1 MNSLALLV
9 ASNRFMASRI
19 GVDIGGTFTDFI
31 LYDESGNKV
40 IIDKIPTTPESPEQA
55 VIEVIKRNLNEEE
68 LRKID
73 FFLHG
78 TTVGLNSLLERKGSK
93 VGLLCTKGFRDI
105 LEIRRGDRDEMYN
118 LFWQPPP
125 PLVPRFL
132 RLEIDERLS
141 ADGNVHQKINVEQIK
156 KACEHFIKEGVNS
169 VAIAFINSYTN
180 KEHEILADKIL
191 RESGF
196 TGQISLSS
204 MVSGEYRE
212 YERTTTTVID
222 AFVKARM
229 SNYLNSLK
237 KKMNELGYK
246 GTFLVTRS
254 GSGSMTFDE
263 AEDRPFETIMSGPVA
278 GAEGS
283 GELSRRLNN
292 INLVTADVGGTS
304 FDTCLILNGRP
315 QIQFEGKILGL
326 PVQSPWV
333 DVRSIGAGGGS
344 IAYLDEGELIRSGPQ
359 SAGAVPGP
367 ACYNKGGVKPTTT
380 DAAFYL
386 GMLGEGKLASG
397 LQLNKSLA
405 ENALNSVGSKISLSA
420 FDTAKGILKISSAN
434 MADAI
439 REITIEQGIDPR
451 ELKLLAFGGAGPL
464 MSNLIAKELDIKEII
479 IPPYSGNFSAW
490 GLLGADLLQMNAR
503 TKILRLSNEAIDE
516 CNIILNELFK
526 ELEQRQKIDF
536 ITSNQMKEI
545 ALDMRWMGQ
554 EHTITLKLVEETGGK
569 ISIDSETLKNKFME
583 EYQKTF
589 GSKLDTIVEIVSTR
603 ASLRV
608 QLPRK
613 SETGKIN
620 EEDIEASDNQIECYS
635 FSKDKKIQ
643 FDLVSRS
650 KIASKASGP
659 LIVIESTAIT
669 YVDVNYNVTKDE
681 SGNLILTNQE
691 MN

>member
-1 MNSLALLV
+1 
-9 ASNRFMASRI
+9 MASRI

-31 LYDESGNKV
+31 VYDESGNKV
-40 IIDKIPTTPESPEQA
+40 IIDKIPTTPQSPEKA
-55 VIEVIKRNLNEEE
+55 VVEVIKRNLSRKE
-68 LRKID
+68 LEKID

-118 LFWQPPP
+118 LFWQPAP

-132 RLEIDERLS
+132 RLEIEERLF
-141 ADGNVHQKINVEQIK
+141 ANGNVHKKINTEQVED
-156 KACEHFIKEGVNS
+156 ACNKFIKEKVDS

-180 KEHEILADKIL
+180 KDHEILASKIL
-191 RESGF
+191 IESGF
-196 TGQISLSS
+196 KGQISLSS

-222 AFVKARM
+222 AFVKTRM

-237 KKMNELGYK
+237 KNLNELGYK

-278 GAEGS
+278 GAEGA
-283 GELSRRLNN
+283 GELSRKLNN
-292 INLVTADVGGTS
+292 TNMVTADVGGTS
-304 FDTCLILNGRP
+304 FDTCLIINGRP

-344 IAYLDEGELIRSGPQ
+344 IAYLDEGSLIRSGPQ

-367 ACYNKGGVKPTTT
+367 ACYDKGGIKPTTT

-405 ENALNSVGSKISLSA
+405 EQALNSVGSQIGMSA
-420 FDTAKGILKISSAN
+420 FDAAKGILKIGSAN

-464 MSNLIAKELDIKEII
+464 MSNLIANELDIKEII
-479 IPPYSGNFSAW
+479 VPPYSGNFSAW

-503 TKILRLSNEAIDE
+503 TKILRLSDEAISE
-516 CNIILNELFK
+516 CNDILKELFK

-536 ITSNQMKEI
+536 STSSQIKEI

-554 EHTITLKLVEETGGK
+554 EHTITLKLEDEKDGN
-569 ISIDSETLKNKFME
+569 ISMDTETLKNKFVE

-589 GSKLDTIVEIVSTR
+589 GSKLDTIIEIVSTR

-613 SETGKIN
+613 SESGKID
-620 EEDIEASDNQIECYS
+620 EVGIEVSNSQIECYS
-635 FSKDKKIQ
+635 FTEDKKIQ
-643 FDLVSRS
+643 FDLVARS
-650 KIASKASGP
+650 KIDSKVSGP
-659 LIVIESTAIT
+659 LIIIESTAIT
-669 YVDVNYNVTKDE
+669 YVDINYDVDKD
-681 SGNLILTNQE
+681 SNGNLILVNRE
-691 MN
+691 IG

>member
-1 MNSLALLV
+1 
-9 ASNRFMASRI
+9 MASRI

-31 LYDESGNKV
+31 VYDESGNKV
-40 IIDKIPTTPESPEQA
+40 IIDKIPTTPQSPEKA
-55 VIEVIKRNLNEEE
+55 VVEVIKRNLSQKE
-68 LRKID
+68 LEKID

-118 LFWQPPP
+118 LFWQPAP

-132 RLEIDERLS
+132 RLEIEERLF
-141 ADGNVHQKINVEQIK
+141 ANGNVHKKINTEQVK
-156 KACEHFIKEGVNS
+156 DACNKFIKEKVDS

-180 KEHEILADKIL
+180 KDHEILASKIL
-191 RESGF
+191 IESGF
-196 TGQISLSS
+196 KGQISLSS

-222 AFVKARM
+222 AFVKTRM

-237 KKMNELGYK
+237 KNLNELGYK

-278 GAEGS
+278 GAEGA
-283 GELSRRLNN
+283 GELSRKLNN
-292 INLVTADVGGTS
+292 TNMVTADVGGTS
-304 FDTCLILNGRP
+304 FDTCLIINGRP

-344 IAYLDEGELIRSGPQ
+344 IAYLDEGSLIRSGPQ

-367 ACYNKGGVKPTTT
+367 ACYDKGGIQPTTT

-405 ENALNSVGSKISLSA
+405 EKALNSVGSQIGMSA
-420 FDTAKGILKISSAN
+420 FDAAKGILKIGSAN

-464 MSNLIAKELDIKEII
+464 MSNLIANELDIKEII
-479 IPPYSGNFSAW
+479 VPPYSGNFSAW

-503 TKILRLSNEAIDE
+503 TKILRLSDEAISE
-516 CNIILNELFK
+516 CNDILKELFK

-536 ITSNQMKEI
+536 STSSQIKEI

-554 EHTITLKLVEETGGK
+554 EHTITLKLEDEKDGN
-569 ISIDSETLKNKFME
+569 ISMDTETLKNKFME

-589 GSKLDTIVEIVSTR
+589 GSKLDTVIEIVSTR

-613 SETGKIN
+613 SESGKID
-620 EEDIEASDNQIECYS
+620 ELGIEVSNSQIECYS
-635 FSKDKKIQ
+635 FTEDKKIQ
-643 FDLVSRS
+643 FDLVARS
-650 KIASKASGP
+650 KIDSKVSGP
-659 LIVIESTAIT
+659 LIIIESTAIT
-669 YVDVNYNVTKDE
+669 YVDINYDVDKD
-681 SGNLILTNQE
+681 SNGNLILVNRE
-691 MN
+691 IG

>member
-1 MNSLALLV
+1 
-9 ASNRFMASRI
+9 MASRI

-31 LYDESGNKV
+31 VYDESGNKV
-40 IIDKIPTTPESPEQA
+40 IIDKIPTTPQSPEKA
-55 VIEVIKRNLNEEE
+55 VVEVIKRNLSQKE
-68 LRKID
+68 LEKID

-118 LFWQPPP
+118 LFWQPAP

-132 RLEIDERLS
+132 RLEIAERLF
-141 ADGNVHQKINVEQIK
+141 ANGNVHKKINTDQVK
-156 KACEHFIKEGVNS
+156 DACNEFIKEKVDS

-180 KEHEILADKIL
+180 KDHEILASKIL
-191 RESGF
+191 IESGF
-196 TGQISLSS
+196 KGQISLSS

-222 AFVKARM
+222 AFVKTRM

-237 KKMNELGYK
+237 KNLNELGYK

-278 GAEGS
+278 GAEGA
-283 GELSRRLNN
+283 GELSRKLNN
-292 INLVTADVGGTS
+292 TNMVTADVGGTS
-304 FDTCLILNGRP
+304 FDTCLIINGRP

-344 IAYLDEGELIRSGPQ
+344 IAYLDEGSLIRSGPQ

-367 ACYNKGGVKPTTT
+367 ACYDKGGIQPTTT

-405 ENALNSVGSKISLSA
+405 EKALNSVGSQIGMSA
-420 FDTAKGILKISSAN
+420 FDAAKGILKIGSAN

-464 MSNLIAKELDIKEII
+464 MSNLIANELDIKEII
-479 IPPYSGNFSAW
+479 VPPYSGNFSAW

-503 TKILRLSNEAIDE
+503 TKILRLSDEAISE
-516 CNIILNELFK
+516 CNDILKELFK

-536 ITSNQMKEI
+536 STSSQIKEI

-554 EHTITLKLVEETGGK
+554 EHTITLKLEDGKDGK
-569 ISIDSETLKNKFME
+569 ISMDTETLKNKFME

-589 GSKLDTIVEIVSTR
+589 GSKLDTVIEIVSTR

-613 SETGKIN
+613 SESGKIDEVGTEVSN
-620 EEDIEASDNQIECYS
+620 NQIECYS
-635 FSKDKKIQ
+635 FTENKKIQ
-643 FDLVSRS
+643 FDLVARS
-650 KIASKASGP
+650 KIDSKVSGP
-659 LIVIESTAIT
+659 LIIIESTAIT
-669 YVDVNYNVTKDE
+669 YVDINYDVNKD
-681 SGNLILTNQE
+681 SNGNLILVNRE
-691 MN
+691 IG

>member
-1 MNSLALLV
+1 
-9 ASNRFMASRI
+9 MASRI

-31 LYDESGNKV
+31 VYDESGNKV
-40 IIDKIPTTPESPEQA
+40 IIDKIPTTPQSPEKA
-55 VIEVIKRNLNEEE
+55 VIEVIKRNLSQKE
-68 LRKID
+68 LEKID

-132 RLEIDERLS
+132 RLEIEERLF
-141 ADGNVHQKINVEQIK
+141 ANGNVHKKINTEQVK
-156 KACEHFIKEGVNS
+156 DACNKFIKEKVDS

-180 KEHEILADKIL
+180 KDHEILASKIL
-191 RESGF
+191 IESGF
-196 TGQISLSS
+196 EGQISLSS

-222 AFVKARM
+222 AFVKTRM

-237 KKMNELGYK
+237 KNLNELGYK

-254 GSGSMTFDE
+254 GSGSMTFNE

-278 GAEGS
+278 GAEGA
-283 GELSRRLNN
+283 GELSRKLNN
-292 INLVTADVGGTS
+292 TNMVTADVGGTS
-304 FDTCLILNGRP
+304 FDTCLIINGRP

-344 IAYLDEGELIRSGPQ
+344 IAYLDEGGLIRSGPQ

-367 ACYNKGGVKPTTT
+367 ACYDKGGIQPTTT

-405 ENALNSVGSKISLSA
+405 EKALNSVGSQIGMSA
-420 FDTAKGILKISSAN
+420 FDAAKGILKIGSAN

-464 MSNLIAKELDIKEII
+464 MSNLIANELDIKEII
-479 IPPYSGNFSAW
+479 VPPYSGNFSAW

-503 TKILRLSNEAIDE
+503 TKILRLSDEAISE
-516 CNIILNELFK
+516 CNDILKELFK

-536 ITSNQMKEI
+536 STSSQIKEI

-554 EHTITLKLVEETGGK
+554 EHTITLKLEDGKDGK
-569 ISIDSETLKNKFME
+569 ISMDTETLKNKFME

-589 GSKLDTIVEIVSTR
+589 GSKLDTVIEIVSTR

-613 SETGKIN
+613 SESGKID
-620 EEDIEASDNQIECYS
+620 EVGIEVSNSQIECYS
-635 FSKDKKIQ
+635 FTEDKKIQ
-643 FDLVSRS
+643 FDLVARS
-650 KIASKASGP
+650 KIDSKVSGP
-659 LIVIESTAIT
+659 LIIIESTAIT
-669 YVDVNYNVTKDE
+669 YVDINYDVNKD
-681 SGNLILTNQE
+681 SNGNLILVNRE
-691 MN
+691 IG

>member
-1 MNSLALLV
+1 
-9 ASNRFMASRI
+9 MASRI

-31 LYDESGNKV
+31 VYDESGNKV
-40 IIDKIPTTPESPEQA
+40 IIDKIPTTPQSPEKA
-55 VIEVIKRNLNEEE
+55 VVEVIKRNLSQKE
-68 LRKID
+68 LEKID

-118 LFWQPPP
+118 LFWQPAP

-132 RLEIDERLS
+132 RLEIEERLF
-141 ADGNVHQKINVEQIK
+141 ANGNVHKKINTEQVK
-156 KACEHFIKEGVNS
+156 DACNKFIKEKVDS

-180 KEHEILADKIL
+180 KDHEILASKIL
-191 RESGF
+191 IESGF
-196 TGQISLSS
+196 KGQISLSS

-222 AFVKARM
+222 AFVKTRM

-237 KKMNELGYK
+237 KNLNELGYK

-278 GAEGS
+278 GAEGA
-283 GELSRRLNN
+283 GELSRKLNN
-292 INLVTADVGGTS
+292 TNMVTADVGGTS
-304 FDTCLILNGRP
+304 FDTCLIINGRP

-344 IAYLDEGELIRSGPQ
+344 IAYLDEGGLIRSGPQ

-367 ACYNKGGVKPTTT
+367 ACYGKGGIQPTTT

-405 ENALNSVGSKISLSA
+405 EKALNSVGSQIGMSA
-420 FDTAKGILKISSAN
+420 FDAAKGILKIGSAN

-464 MSNLIAKELDIKEII
+464 MSNLIANELDIKEIVV
-479 IPPYSGNFSAW
+479 PPYSGNFSAW

-503 TKILRLSNEAIDE
+503 TKILRLSDEAISE
-516 CNIILNELFK
+516 CNDILKELFK

-536 ITSNQMKEI
+536 STSSQIKEI

-554 EHTITLKLVEETGGK
+554 EHTITLKLENEKDGN
-569 ISIDSETLKNKFME
+569 ISMDTETLKNKFME

-589 GSKLDTIVEIVSTR
+589 GSKLDTVIEIVSTR

-613 SETGKIN
+613 SESGKID
-620 EEDIEASDNQIECYS
+620 EVGIEVSNSQIECYS
-635 FSKDKKIQ
+635 FTENKKIQ
-643 FDLVSRS
+643 FDLVARS
-650 KIASKASGP
+650 KIDSKVSGP
-659 LIVIESTAIT
+659 LIIIESTAIT
-669 YVDVNYNVTKDE
+669 YVDINYDVDKD
-681 SGNLILTNQE
+681 SNGNLILVNRE
-691 MN
+691 IG

>member
-1 MNSLALLV
+1 
-9 ASNRFMASRI
+9 MASRI

-31 LYDESGNKV
+31 VYDESGNKV
-40 IIDKIPTTPESPEQA
+40 IIDKIPTTPQSPEKA
-55 VIEVIKRNLNEEE
+55 VVEVIKRNLSRKE
-68 LRKID
+68 LEKID

-118 LFWQPPP
+118 LFWQPAP

-132 RLEIDERLS
+132 RLEIEERLF
-141 ADGNVHQKINVEQIK
+141 ANGNVHKKINTEQVK
-156 KACEHFIKEGVNS
+156 DACNKFIKEKVDS

-180 KEHEILADKIL
+180 KDHEILASKIL
-191 RESGF
+191 IESGF
-196 TGQISLSS
+196 KGQISLSS

-222 AFVKARM
+222 AFVKTRM

-237 KKMNELGYK
+237 KNLNELGYK

-278 GAEGS
+278 GAEGA
-283 GELSRRLNN
+283 GELSRKLNN
-292 INLVTADVGGTS
+292 TNMVTADVGGTS
-304 FDTCLILNGRP
+304 FDTCLIINGRP

-344 IAYLDEGELIRSGPQ
+344 IAYLDEGSLIRSGPQ

-367 ACYNKGGVKPTTT
+367 ACYGKGGIQPTTT

-405 ENALNSVGSKISLSA
+405 EQALNSVGSQIGMSA
-420 FDTAKGILKISSAN
+420 FDAAKGILKIGSAN

-464 MSNLIAKELDIKEII
+464 MSNLIANELDIKEII
-479 IPPYSGNFSAW
+479 VPPYSGNFSAW

-503 TKILRLSNEAIDE
+503 TKILRLSDEAISE
-516 CNIILNELFK
+516 CNDILKELFK

-536 ITSNQMKEI
+536 STSSQIKEI

-554 EHTITLKLVEETGGK
+554 EHTITLKLEDEKDGK
-569 ISIDSETLKNKFME
+569 ISMDTETLKNKFME

-589 GSKLDTIVEIVSTR
+589 GSKLDTVIEIVSTR

-613 SETGKIN
+613 SESGKID
-620 EEDIEASDNQIECYS
+620 EVGIEVSNSQIECYS
-635 FSKDKKIQ
+635 FTEDKKIQ
-643 FDLVSRS
+643 FDLVARS
-650 KIASKASGP
+650 KIVSKVSGP
-659 LIVIESTAIT
+659 LIIIESTAIT
-669 YVDVNYNVTKDE
+669 YVDINYDVNKD
-681 SGNLILTNQE
+681 SNGNLILVNRE
-691 MN
+691 IG

>member
-1 MNSLALLV
+1 
-9 ASNRFMASRI
+9 MASRI

-31 LYDESGNKV
+31 VYDESGNKV
-40 IIDKIPTTPESPEQA
+40 IIDKIPTTPQSPEKA
-55 VIEVIKRNLNEEE
+55 VVEVIKRNLSQKE
-68 LRKID
+68 LEKID
-73 FFLHG
+73 FLLHG

-118 LFWQPPP
+118 LFWQPAP

-132 RLEIDERLS
+132 RLEIEERLF
-141 ADGNVHQKINVEQIK
+141 ANGNVHKKINTEQVK
-156 KACEHFIKEGVNS
+156 DACNKFIKEKVDS

-180 KEHEILADKIL
+180 KDHEILASKIL
-191 RESGF
+191 IESGF
-196 TGQISLSS
+196 KGQISLSS

-222 AFVKARM
+222 AFVKTRM

-237 KKMNELGYK
+237 KNLNELGYK

-278 GAEGS
+278 GAEGA
-283 GELSRRLNN
+283 GELSRKLNN
-292 INLVTADVGGTS
+292 TNMVTADVGGTS
-304 FDTCLILNGRP
+304 FDTCLIINGRP

-344 IAYLDEGELIRSGPQ
+344 IAYLDEGSLIRSGPQ

-367 ACYNKGGVKPTTT
+367 ACYDKGGIQPTTT

-405 ENALNSVGSKISLSA
+405 EKALNSVGSQIGMSA
-420 FDTAKGILKISSAN
+420 FDAAKGILKIGSAN

-464 MSNLIAKELDIKEII
+464 MSNLIANELDIKEII
-479 IPPYSGNFSAW
+479 VPPYSGNFSAW

-503 TKILRLSNEAIDE
+503 TKILRLSDEAISE
-516 CNIILNELFK
+516 CNDILKELFK

-536 ITSNQMKEI
+536 STSSQIKEI

-554 EHTITLKLVEETGGK
+554 EHTITLKLEDEKDGN
-569 ISIDSETLKNKFME
+569 ISMDTETLKNKFME

-589 GSKLDTIVEIVSTR
+589 GSKLDTVIEIVSTR

-613 SETGKIN
+613 SESGKID
-620 EEDIEASDNQIECYS
+620 EVGIEVSNNQIECYS
-635 FSKDKKIQ
+635 FTENKKIQ
-643 FDLVSRS
+643 FDLVARS
-650 KIASKASGP
+650 KIDSKVSGP
-659 LIVIESTAIT
+659 LIIIESTAIT
-669 YVDVNYNVTKDE
+669 YVDINYDVNKD
-681 SGNLILTNQE
+681 SNGNLILVNRE
-691 MN
+691 IG

>member
-1 MNSLALLV
+1 
-9 ASNRFMASRI
+9 MASRI

-31 LYDESGNKV
+31 VYDESGNKV
-40 IIDKIPTTPESPEQA
+40 IIDKIPTTPQSPEKA
-55 VIEVIKRNLNEEE
+55 VIEVIKRNLSQKE
-68 LRKID
+68 LEKID

-118 LFWQPPP
+118 LFWQPAP

-132 RLEIDERLS
+132 RLEIEERLF
-141 ADGNVHQKINVEQIK
+141 ANGNVHKKINTEQVK
-156 KACEHFIKEGVNS
+156 DACNKFIKEKVDS

-180 KEHEILADKIL
+180 KDHEILASKIL
-191 RESGF
+191 IESGF
-196 TGQISLSS
+196 KGQISLSS

-222 AFVKARM
+222 AFVKTRM

-237 KKMNELGYK
+237 KNLNELGYK

-278 GAEGS
+278 GAEGA
-283 GELSRRLNN
+283 GELSRKLNN
-292 INLVTADVGGTS
+292 TNMVTADVGGTS
-304 FDTCLILNGRP
+304 FDTCLIINGRP

-344 IAYLDEGELIRSGPQ
+344 IAYLDEGSLIRSGPQ

-367 ACYNKGGVKPTTT
+367 ACYDKGGIQPTTT

-405 ENALNSVGSKISLSA
+405 EKALNSVGSQIGMSA
-420 FDTAKGILKISSAN
+420 FDAAKGILKIGSAN

-464 MSNLIAKELDIKEII
+464 MSNLIANELDIKEIVV
-479 IPPYSGNFSAW
+479 PPYSGNFSAW

-503 TKILRLSNEAIDE
+503 TKILRLSDEAISE
-516 CNIILNELFK
+516 CNDILKELFK

-536 ITSNQMKEI
+536 STSSQIKEI

-554 EHTITLKLVEETGGK
+554 EHTITLKLEDEKDGK
-569 ISIDSETLKNKFME
+569 ISMDTETLKNKFME

-589 GSKLDTIVEIVSTR
+589 GSKLDTVIEIVSTR

-613 SETGKIN
+613 SESGKID
-620 EEDIEASDNQIECYS
+620 EVGIEVSNSQIECYS
-635 FSKDKKIQ
+635 FTEDKKIQ
-643 FDLVSRS
+643 FDLVARS
-650 KIASKASGP
+650 KIDSKVSGP
-659 LIVIESTAIT
+659 LIIIESTAIT
-669 YVDVNYNVTKDE
+669 YVDINYDVNKD
-681 SGNLILTNQE
+681 SNGNLILVNRE
-691 MN
+691 IG

>member
-1 MNSLALLV
+1 
-9 ASNRFMASRI
+9 MASRI

-31 LYDESGNKV
+31 VYDESGNKV
-40 IIDKIPTTPESPEQA
+40 IIDKIPTTPQSPEKA
-55 VIEVIKRNLNEEE
+55 VVEVIKRNLSQKE
-68 LRKID
+68 LEKID

-118 LFWQPPP
+118 LFWQPAP

-132 RLEIDERLS
+132 RLEIEERLF
-141 ADGNVHQKINVEQIK
+141 ANGNVHKKINTEQVED
-156 KACEHFIKEGVNS
+156 ACNKFIKEKVDS

-180 KEHEILADKIL
+180 KDHEILASKIL
-191 RESGF
+191 IESGF
-196 TGQISLSS
+196 KGQISLSS

-222 AFVKARM
+222 AFVKTRM

-237 KKMNELGYK
+237 KNLNELGYK

-278 GAEGS
+278 GAEGA
-283 GELSRRLNN
+283 GELSRKLNN
-292 INLVTADVGGTS
+292 TNMVTADVGGTS
-304 FDTCLILNGRP
+304 FDTCLIINGRP

-344 IAYLDEGELIRSGPQ
+344 IAYLDEGSLIRSGPQ

-367 ACYNKGGVKPTTT
+367 ACYDKGGIQPTTT

-405 ENALNSVGSKISLSA
+405 EKALNSVGSQIGMSA
-420 FDTAKGILKISSAN
+420 FDAAKGILKIGSAN

-464 MSNLIAKELDIKEII
+464 MSNLIANELDIKEII
-479 IPPYSGNFSAW
+479 VPPYSGNFSAW

-503 TKILRLSNEAIDE
+503 TKILRLSDEAISE
-516 CNIILNELFK
+516 CNDILKELFK

-536 ITSNQMKEI
+536 STSSQIKEI

-554 EHTITLKLVEETGGK
+554 EHTITLKLENEKDGN
-569 ISIDSETLKNKFME
+569 ISMDTETLKNKFME

-589 GSKLDTIVEIVSTR
+589 GSKLDTVIEIVSTR

-613 SETGKIN
+613 SESGKID
-620 EEDIEASDNQIECYS
+620 EVGIEVSNNQIECYS
-635 FSKDKKIQ
+635 FTENKKIQ
-643 FDLVSRS
+643 FDLVARS
-650 KIASKASGP
+650 KIDSKVSGP
-659 LIVIESTAIT
+659 LIIIESTAIT
-669 YVDVNYNVTKDE
+669 YVDINYDVNKD
-681 SGNLILTNQE
+681 SNGNLILVNRE
-691 MN
+691 IG

>member
-1 MNSLALLV
+1 
-9 ASNRFMASRI
+9 MASRI

-31 LYDESGNKV
+31 VYDESGNKV
-40 IIDKIPTTPESPEQA
+40 IIDKIPTTPQSPEKA
-55 VIEVIKRNLNEEE
+55 VVEVIKRNLSRKE
-68 LRKID
+68 LEKID

-118 LFWQPPP
+118 LFWQPAP

-132 RLEIDERLS
+132 RLEIEERLF
-141 ADGNVHQKINVEQIK
+141 ANGNVHKKINTEQVK
-156 KACEHFIKEGVNS
+156 DACNKFIKEKVDS

-180 KEHEILADKIL
+180 KDHEILASKIL
-191 RESGF
+191 IESGF
-196 TGQISLSS
+196 NGQISLSS

-222 AFVKARM
+222 AFVKTRM

-237 KKMNELGYK
+237 KNLNELGYK

-278 GAEGS
+278 GAEGA
-283 GELSRRLNN
+283 GELSRKLNN
-292 INLVTADVGGTS
+292 TNMVTADVGGTS
-304 FDTCLILNGRP
+304 FDTCLIINGRP

-344 IAYLDEGELIRSGPQ
+344 IAYLDEGSLIRSGPQ

-367 ACYNKGGVKPTTT
+367 ACYGKGGVQPTTT

-405 ENALNSVGSKISLSA
+405 EKALNSVGSQIGMSA
-420 FDTAKGILKISSAN
+420 FDAAKGILKIGSAN

-464 MSNLIAKELDIKEII
+464 MSNLIANELDIKEIVV
-479 IPPYSGNFSAW
+479 PPYSGNFSAW

-503 TKILRLSNEAIDE
+503 TKILRLSDEAISE
-516 CNIILNELFK
+516 CNDILKELFK

-536 ITSNQMKEI
+536 STSSQIKEI

-554 EHTITLKLVEETGGK
+554 EHTITLKLENEKDGN
-569 ISIDSETLKNKFME
+569 ISMDTETLKNKFME

-589 GSKLDTIVEIVSTR
+589 GSKLDTVIEIVSTR

-613 SETGKIN
+613 SESGKID
-620 EEDIEASDNQIECYS
+620 EVGIEVSNSQIECYS
-635 FSKDKKIQ
+635 FTEDKKIQ
-643 FDLVSRS
+643 FDLVARS
-650 KIASKASGP
+650 KIDSKVSGP
-659 LIVIESTAIT
+659 LIIIESTAIT
-669 YVDVNYNVTKDE
+669 YVDINYDVNKD
-681 SGNLILTNQE
+681 SNGNLILVNRE
-691 MN
+691 IG

>member
-1 MNSLALLV
+1 
-9 ASNRFMASRI
+9 MASRI

-31 LYDESGNKV
+31 VYDESGNKV
-40 IIDKIPTTPESPEQA
+40 IIDKIPTTPQSPEKA
-55 VIEVIKRNLNEEE
+55 VIEVIKRNLSQKE
-68 LRKID
+68 LEKID

-132 RLEIDERLS
+132 RLEIEERLF
-141 ADGNVHQKINVEQIK
+141 ANGNVHKKINTEQVK
-156 KACEHFIKEGVNS
+156 DACNKFIKEKVDS

-180 KEHEILADKIL
+180 KDHEILASKIL
-191 RESGF
+191 IESGF
-196 TGQISLSS
+196 KGQISLSS

-222 AFVKARM
+222 AFVKTRM

-237 KKMNELGYK
+237 KNLNELGYK

-278 GAEGS
+278 GAEGA
-283 GELSRRLNN
+283 GELSRKLNN
-292 INLVTADVGGTS
+292 TNMVTADVGGTS
-304 FDTCLILNGRP
+304 FDTCLIINGRP

-344 IAYLDEGELIRSGPQ
+344 IAYLDEGGLIRSGPQ

-367 ACYNKGGVKPTTT
+367 ACYDKGGIQPTTT

-405 ENALNSVGSKISLSA
+405 EKALNSVGSQIGMSA
-420 FDTAKGILKISSAN
+420 FDAAKGILKIGSAN

-464 MSNLIAKELDIKEII
+464 MSNLIANELDIKEII
-479 IPPYSGNFSAW
+479 VPPYSGNFSAW

-503 TKILRLSNEAIDE
+503 TKILRLSDEAISE
-516 CNIILNELFK
+516 CNDILKELFK

-536 ITSNQMKEI
+536 STSSQIKEI

-554 EHTITLKLVEETGGK
+554 EHTITLKLEDEKDGN
-569 ISIDSETLKNKFME
+569 ISMDTETLKNKFME

-589 GSKLDTIVEIVSTR
+589 GSKLDTVIEIVSTR

-613 SETGKIN
+613 SESGKID
-620 EEDIEASDNQIECYS
+620 EVGIEVSNSQIECYS
-635 FSKDKKIQ
+635 FTEDKKIQ
-643 FDLVSRS
+643 FDLVARS
-650 KIASKASGP
+650 KIDSKVSGP
-659 LIVIESTAIT
+659 LIIIESTAIT
-669 YVDVNYNVTKDE
+669 YVDINYDVNKD
-681 SGNLILTNQE
+681 SNGNLILVNRE
-691 MN
+691 IG

>member
-1 MNSLALLV
+1 
-9 ASNRFMASRI
+9 MASRI

-31 LYDESGNKV
+31 VYDESGNKV
-40 IIDKIPTTPESPEQA
+40 IIDKIPTTPQSPEKA
-55 VIEVIKRNLNEEE
+55 VVEVSKRNLSRKE
-68 LRKID
+68 LEKID

-78 TTVGLNSLLERKGSK
+78 TTVGLNSLLDRKGSK

-118 LFWQPPP
+118 LFWQPAP

-132 RLEIDERLS
+132 RLEIEERLF
-141 ADGNVHQKINVEQIK
+141 ANGNVHKKINTEQVED
-156 KACEHFIKEGVNS
+156 ACNKFIKEKVDS

-180 KEHEILADKIL
+180 KDHEILASKIL
-191 RESGF
+191 IESGF
-196 TGQISLSS
+196 KGQISLSS

-222 AFVKARM
+222 AFVKTRM

-237 KKMNELGYK
+237 KNLNELGYK

-278 GAEGS
+278 GAEGA
-283 GELSRRLNN
+283 GELSRKLNN
-292 INLVTADVGGTS
+292 TNMVTADVGGTS
-304 FDTCLILNGRP
+304 FDTCLIINGRP

-344 IAYLDEGELIRSGPQ
+344 IAYLDEGGLIRSGPQ

-367 ACYNKGGVKPTTT
+367 ACYDKGGIKPTTT

-405 ENALNSVGSKISLSA
+405 EQALNSVGSQIGMSA
-420 FDTAKGILKISSAN
+420 FDAAKGILKIGSAN

-464 MSNLIAKELDIKEII
+464 MSNLIANELDIKEII
-479 IPPYSGNFSAW
+479 VPPYSGNFSAW

-503 TKILRLSNEAIDE
+503 TKILRLSDEAISE
-516 CNIILNELFK
+516 CNDILKELFK

-536 ITSNQMKEI
+536 STSSQIKEI

-554 EHTITLKLVEETGGK
+554 EHTITLKLEDEKDGN
-569 ISIDSETLKNKFME
+569 ISMDTETLKNKFVE

-589 GSKLDTIVEIVSTR
+589 GSKLDTIIEIVSTR

-613 SETGKIN
+613 SESGKID
-620 EEDIEASDNQIECYS
+620 EVDIEVPNSQIECYS
-635 FSKDKKIQ
+635 FTEDKKIK
-643 FDLVSRS
+643 FDLVARS
-650 KIASKASGP
+650 KIDSKVSGP
-659 LIVIESTAIT
+659 LIIIESTAIT
-669 YVDVNYNVTKDE
+669 YVDINYDVDKD
-681 SGNLILTNQE
+681 SNGNLILVNRE
-691 MN
+691 IG

>member
-1 MNSLALLV
+1 
-9 ASNRFMASRI
+9 MASRI

-31 LYDESGNKV
+31 VYDESGNKV
-40 IIDKIPTTPESPEQA
+40 IIDKIPTTPQSPEKA
-55 VIEVIKRNLNEEE
+55 VVEVIKRNLSQKE
-68 LRKID
+68 LEKID

-118 LFWQPPP
+118 LFWQPAP

-132 RLEIDERLS
+132 RLEIEERLF
-141 ADGNVHQKINVEQIK
+141 ANGNVHKKINTEQVED
-156 KACEHFIKEGVNS
+156 ACNKFIKEKVDS

-180 KEHEILADKIL
+180 KDHEILASKIL
-191 RESGF
+191 IESGF
-196 TGQISLSS
+196 KGQISLSS

-222 AFVKARM
+222 AFVKTRM

-237 KKMNELGYK
+237 KNLNELGYK

-278 GAEGS
+278 GAEGA
-283 GELSRRLNN
+283 GELSRKLNN
-292 INLVTADVGGTS
+292 TNMVTADVGGTS
-304 FDTCLILNGRP
+304 FDTCLIINGRP

-344 IAYLDEGELIRSGPQ
+344 IAYLDEGSLIRSGPQ

-367 ACYNKGGVKPTTT
+367 ACYDKGGIQPTTT

-405 ENALNSVGSKISLSA
+405 EKALNSVGSQIGMSA
-420 FDTAKGILKISSAN
+420 FDAAKGILKIGSAN

-464 MSNLIAKELDIKEII
+464 MSNLIANELDIKEII
-479 IPPYSGNFSAW
+479 VPPYSGNFSAW

-503 TKILRLSNEAIDE
+503 TKILRLSDEAISE
-516 CNIILNELFK
+516 CNDILKELFK

-536 ITSNQMKEI
+536 STSSQIKEI

-554 EHTITLKLVEETGGK
+554 EHTITLKLEDEKDGN
-569 ISIDSETLKNKFME
+569 ISMDTETLKNKFME

-589 GSKLDTIVEIVSTR
+589 GSKLDTVIEIVSTR

-613 SETGKIN
+613 SESGKID
-620 EEDIEASDNQIECYS
+620 EVGIEVSNSQIECYS
-635 FSKDKKIQ
+635 FTEDKKIQ
-643 FDLVSRS
+643 FDLVARS
-650 KIASKASGP
+650 KIDSKVSGP
-659 LIVIESTAIT
+659 LIIIESTAIT
-669 YVDVNYNVTKDE
+669 YVDINYDVDKD
-681 SGNLILTNQE
+681 SNGNLILVNRE
-691 MN
+691 IG

>member
-1 MNSLALLV
+1 
-9 ASNRFMASRI
+9 MASRI

-31 LYDESGNKV
+31 VYDESGNKV
-40 IIDKIPTTPESPEQA
+40 IIDKIPTTPQSPEKA
-55 VIEVIKRNLNEEE
+55 VVEVIKRNLSQKE
-68 LRKID
+68 LEKID

-118 LFWQPPP
+118 LFWQPAP

-132 RLEIDERLS
+132 RLEIEERLF
-141 ADGNVHQKINVEQIK
+141 ANGNVHKKINTEQVK
-156 KACEHFIKEGVNS
+156 DACNKFIKEKVDS

-180 KEHEILADKIL
+180 KDHEILASKIL
-191 RESGF
+191 IESGF
-196 TGQISLSS
+196 KGQISLSS

-222 AFVKARM
+222 AFVKTRM

-237 KKMNELGYK
+237 KNLNELGYK

-278 GAEGS
+278 GAEGA
-283 GELSRRLNN
+283 GELSRKLNN
-292 INLVTADVGGTS
+292 TNMVTADVGGTS
-304 FDTCLILNGRP
+304 FDTCLIINGRP

-344 IAYLDEGELIRSGPQ
+344 IAYLDEGGLIRSGPQ

-367 ACYNKGGVKPTTT
+367 ACYDKGGIKPTTT

-405 ENALNSVGSKISLSA
+405 EKALNSVGSQIGMSA
-420 FDTAKGILKISSAN
+420 FDAAKGILKIGSAN

-464 MSNLIAKELDIKEII
+464 MSNLIANELDIKEII
-479 IPPYSGNFSAW
+479 VPPYSGNFSAW

-503 TKILRLSNEAIDE
+503 TKILRLSDEAISE
-516 CNIILNELFK
+516 CNDILKELFK

-536 ITSNQMKEI
+536 STSSQIKEI

-554 EHTITLKLVEETGGK
+554 EHTITLKLEDEKDGN
-569 ISIDSETLKNKFME
+569 ISMDTETLKNKFME

-589 GSKLDTIVEIVSTR
+589 GSKLDTVIEIVSTR

-613 SETGKIN
+613 SESGKID
-620 EEDIEASDNQIECYS
+620 EVGIEVSNNQIECYS
-635 FSKDKKIQ
+635 FTENKKIQ
-643 FDLVSRS
+643 FDLVARS
-650 KIASKASGP
+650 KIDSKVSGP
-659 LIVIESTAIT
+659 LIIIESTAIT
-669 YVDVNYNVTKDE
+669 YVDINYDVDKD
-681 SGNLILTNQE
+681 SNGNLILVNRE
-691 MN
+691 IG

>member
-1 MNSLALLV
+1 
-9 ASNRFMASRI
+9 MASRI

-31 LYDESGNKV
+31 VYDESGNRV
-40 IIDKIPTTPESPEQA
+40 IIDKIPTTPQSPEKA
-55 VIEVIKRNLNEEE
+55 VVEVIKRNLTREE
-68 LRKID
+68 LGKID

-118 LFWQPPP
+118 LFWQPAP

-132 RLEIDERLS
+132 RLEIEERLY
-141 ADGNVHQKINVEQIK
+141 ANGNVNQKINVNQIK
-156 KACEHFIKEGVNS
+156 NACNKFIEEGVNS

-180 KEHEILADKIL
+180 KDHEILASKIL
-191 RESGF
+191 KESGYK
-196 TGQISLSS
+196 GSISLSS

-237 KKMNELGYK
+237 QNLNDLGYN
-246 GTFLVTRS
+246 GAFLVTRS

-278 GAEGS
+278 GAEGA
-283 GELSRRLNN
+283 GELSRKLNN
-292 INLVTADVGGTS
+292 TNMVSADVGGTS
-304 FDTCLILNGRP
+304 FDTCLIINGRP
-315 QIQFEGKILGL
+315 QIQFEGKIVGL

-344 IAYLDEGELIRSGPQ
+344 IAYLDDGGLIRSGPQ
-359 SAGAVPGP
+359 SSGAVPGP
-367 ACYNKGGVKPTTT
+367 ACYGRNGKHPTTT
-380 DAAFYL
+380 DAAFFL

-405 ENALNSVGSKISLSA
+405 EEALNSVGGKINLSA
-420 FDTAKGILKISSAN
+420 YETAKGILKISSAN

-464 MSNLIAKELDIKEII
+464 MSNLISQELDIKEII
-479 IPPYSGNFSAW
+479 VPPYAGNFSAW

-503 TKILRLSNEAIDE
+503 TKILRLSDEAIKE
-516 CNIILNELFK
+516 CNVILDELFI
-526 ELEQRQKIDF
+526 ELQKRQKIDF
-536 ITSNQMKEI
+536 DVSSQLKEI

-554 EHTITLKLVEETGGK
+554 EHTITLKLDNEKNGK
-569 ISIDSETLKNKFME
+569 ITLSSDELKDLFMQ
-583 EYQKTF
+583 EYLRTF
-589 GSKLDTIVEIVSTR
+589 GSKLDTFVEIVSTR

-608 QLPRK
+608 PLPRK
-613 SETGKIN
+613 SVTGNIR
-620 EEDIEASDNQIECYS
+620 EEDIEISNNKIQCYS
-635 FSKDKKIQ
+635 FNKDEIID
-643 FDLVSRS
+643 FEIISRS
-650 KIASKASGP
+650 NINSKLSGP
-659 LIVIESTAIT
+659 KIIVESTAIT
-669 YVDVNYNVTKDE
+669 YVDVNYEVSND
-681 SGNLILTNQE
+681 SDHNLLIINKE
-691 MN
+691 MK

>member
-1 MNSLALLV
+1 
-9 ASNRFMASRI
+9 MASRI

-31 LYDESGNKV
+31 VYDESGNKV
-40 IIDKIPTTPESPEQA
+40 IIDKIPTTPQSPEKA
-55 VIEVIKRNLNEEE
+55 VIEVIKRNLSQKE
-68 LRKID
+68 LEKID

-132 RLEIDERLS
+132 RLEIEERLF
-141 ADGNVHQKINVEQIK
+141 ANGNVHKKINTEQVK
-156 KACEHFIKEGVNS
+156 DACNKFIKEKVDS

-180 KEHEILADKIL
+180 KDHEILASKIL
-191 RESGF
+191 IESGF
-196 TGQISLSS
+196 EGQISLSS

-222 AFVKARM
+222 AFVKTRM

-237 KKMNELGYK
+237 KNLNELGYK

-278 GAEGS
+278 GAEGA
-283 GELSRRLNN
+283 GELSRKLNN
-292 INLVTADVGGTS
+292 TNMVTADVGGTS
-304 FDTCLILNGRP
+304 FDTCLIINGRP

-344 IAYLDEGELIRSGPQ
+344 IAYLDEGGLIRSGPQ

-367 ACYNKGGVKPTTT
+367 ACYDKGGIQPTTT

-405 ENALNSVGSKISLSA
+405 EKALNSVGSQIGMSA
-420 FDTAKGILKISSAN
+420 FDAAKGILKIGSAN

-464 MSNLIAKELDIKEII
+464 MSNLIANELDIKEIVV
-479 IPPYSGNFSAW
+479 PPYSGNFSAW

-503 TKILRLSNEAIDE
+503 TKILRLSDEAISE
-516 CNIILNELFK
+516 CNDILKELFK

-536 ITSNQMKEI
+536 STSSQIKEI

-554 EHTITLKLVEETGGK
+554 EHTITLKLEDEKDGK
-569 ISIDSETLKNKFME
+569 ISMDTETLKNKFME

-589 GSKLDTIVEIVSTR
+589 GSKLDTVIEIVSTR

-613 SETGKIN
+613 SESGKID
-620 EEDIEASDNQIECYS
+620 EVGIEVSNSQIECYS
-635 FSKDKKIQ
+635 FTEDKKIQ
-643 FDLVSRS
+643 FDLVARS
-650 KIASKASGP
+650 KIDSKVSGP
-659 LIVIESTAIT
+659 LIIIESTAIT
-669 YVDVNYNVTKDE
+669 YVDINYDVNKD
-681 SGNLILTNQE
+681 SNGNLILVNRE
-691 MN
+691 IG

>member
-1 MNSLALLV
+1 
-9 ASNRFMASRI
+9 MASRI

-31 LYDESGNKV
+31 VYDESGNKV
-40 IIDKIPTTPESPEQA
+40 IIDKIPTTPQSPEKA
-55 VIEVIKRNLNEEE
+55 VIEVIKRNLSQKE
-68 LRKID
+68 LEKID

-132 RLEIDERLS
+132 RLEIEERLF
-141 ADGNVHQKINVEQIK
+141 ANGNVHKKINTEQVK
-156 KACEHFIKEGVNS
+156 DACNKFIKEKVDS

-180 KEHEILADKIL
+180 KDHEILASKIL
-191 RESGF
+191 IESGF
-196 TGQISLSS
+196 KGQISLSS

-222 AFVKARM
+222 AFVKTRM

-237 KKMNELGYK
+237 KNLNELGYK

-278 GAEGS
+278 GAEGA
-283 GELSRRLNN
+283 GELSRKLNN
-292 INLVTADVGGTS
+292 TNMVTADVGGTS
-304 FDTCLILNGRP
+304 FDTCLIINGRP

-344 IAYLDEGELIRSGPQ
+344 IAYLDEGSLIRSGPQ

-367 ACYNKGGVKPTTT
+367 ACYGKGGIQPTTT

-405 ENALNSVGSKISLSA
+405 EQALNSVGSQIGMSA
-420 FDTAKGILKISSAN
+420 FDAAKGILKIGSAN

-464 MSNLIAKELDIKEII
+464 MSNLIANELDIKEII
-479 IPPYSGNFSAW
+479 VPPYSGNFSAW

-503 TKILRLSNEAIDE
+503 TKILRLSDEAISE
-516 CNIILNELFK
+516 CNDILKELFK

-536 ITSNQMKEI
+536 STSSQIKEI

-554 EHTITLKLVEETGGK
+554 EHTITLKLENEKDGN
-569 ISIDSETLKNKFME
+569 ISMDTETLKNKFME

-589 GSKLDTIVEIVSTR
+589 GSKLDTIIEIVSTR

-613 SETGKIN
+613 SESGKID
-620 EEDIEASDNQIECYS
+620 EVGIEVSNSQIECYS
-635 FSKDKKIQ
+635 FTEDKKIQ
-643 FDLVSRS
+643 FDLVARS
-650 KIASKASGP
+650 KIDSKVSGP
-659 LIVIESTAIT
+659 LIIIESTAIT
-669 YVDVNYNVTKDE
+669 YVDINYDVDKD
-681 SGNLILTNQE
+681 SNGNLILVNRE
-691 MN
+691 IG

>member
-1 MNSLALLV
+1 
-9 ASNRFMASRI
+9 MASRI

-31 LYDESGNKV
+31 VYDESGNKV
-40 IIDKIPTTPESPEQA
+40 IIDKIPTTPQSPEKA
-55 VIEVIKRNLNEEE
+55 VVEVIKRNLSRKE
-68 LRKID
+68 LEKID

-118 LFWQPPP
+118 LFWQPAP

-132 RLEIDERLS
+132 RLEIEERLF
-141 ADGNVHQKINVEQIK
+141 ANGNVHKKINTEQVK
-156 KACEHFIKEGVNS
+156 DACNKFIKEKVDS

-180 KEHEILADKIL
+180 KDHEILASKIL
-191 RESGF
+191 IESGF
-196 TGQISLSS
+196 KGQISLSS

-222 AFVKARM
+222 AFVKTRM

-237 KKMNELGYK
+237 KNLNELGYK

-278 GAEGS
+278 GAEGA
-283 GELSRRLNN
+283 GELSRKLNN
-292 INLVTADVGGTS
+292 TNMVTADVGGTS
-304 FDTCLILNGRP
+304 FDTCLIINGRP

-344 IAYLDEGELIRSGPQ
+344 IAYLDEGSLIRSGPQ

-367 ACYNKGGVKPTTT
+367 ACYDKGGIQPTTT

-405 ENALNSVGSKISLSA
+405 EKALNSVGSQIGMSA
-420 FDTAKGILKISSAN
+420 FDAAKGILKIGSAN

-464 MSNLIAKELDIKEII
+464 MSNLIANELDIKEII
-479 IPPYSGNFSAW
+479 VPPYSGNFSAW

-503 TKILRLSNEAIDE
+503 TKILRLSDEAISE
-516 CNIILNELFK
+516 CNDILKELFK

-536 ITSNQMKEI
+536 STSSQIKEI

-554 EHTITLKLVEETGGK
+554 EHTITLKLEDEKDGN
-569 ISIDSETLKNKFME
+569 ISMDTETLKNKFME

-589 GSKLDTIVEIVSTR
+589 GSKLDTVIEIVSTR

-613 SETGKIN
+613 SESGKID
-620 EEDIEASDNQIECYS
+620 EVGIEVSNSQIECYS
-635 FSKDKKIQ
+635 FTEDKKIQ
-643 FDLVSRS
+643 FDLVARS
-650 KIASKASGP
+650 KIDSKVSGP
-659 LIVIESTAIT
+659 LIIIESTAIT
-669 YVDVNYNVTKDE
+669 YVDINYDVDKD
-681 SGNLILTNQE
+681 SNGNLILVNRE
-691 MN
+691 MG

>member
-1 MNSLALLV
+1 
-9 ASNRFMASRI
+9 MASRI

-31 LYDESGNKV
+31 VYDESGNKV
-40 IIDKIPTTPESPEQA
+40 IIDKIPTTPQSPEKA
-55 VIEVIKRNLNEEE
+55 VVEVIKRNLSRKE
-68 LRKID
+68 LEKID

-118 LFWQPPP
+118 LFWQPAP

-132 RLEIDERLS
+132 RLEIEERLF
-141 ADGNVHQKINVEQIK
+141 ANGNVHKKINTEQVK
-156 KACEHFIKEGVNS
+156 DACNKFIKEKVDS

-180 KEHEILADKIL
+180 KDHEILASKIL
-191 RESGF
+191 IESGF
-196 TGQISLSS
+196 KGQISLSS

-222 AFVKARM
+222 AFVKTRM

-237 KKMNELGYK
+237 KNLNELGYK

-278 GAEGS
+278 GAEGA
-283 GELSRRLNN
+283 GELSRKLNN
-292 INLVTADVGGTS
+292 TNMVTADVGGTS
-304 FDTCLILNGRP
+304 FDTCLIINGRP

-344 IAYLDEGELIRSGPQ
+344 IAYLDEGSLIRSGPQ

-367 ACYNKGGVKPTTT
+367 ACYDKGGIQPTTT

-405 ENALNSVGSKISLSA
+405 EKALNSVGSQIGMSA
-420 FDTAKGILKISSAN
+420 FDAAKGILKIGSAN

-464 MSNLIAKELDIKEII
+464 MSNLIANELDIKEII
-479 IPPYSGNFSAW
+479 VPPYSGNFSAW

-503 TKILRLSNEAIDE
+503 TKILRLSDEAISE
-516 CNIILNELFK
+516 CNDILKELFK

-536 ITSNQMKEI
+536 STSSQIKEI

-554 EHTITLKLVEETGGK
+554 EHTITLKLEDGK
-569 ISIDSETLKNKFME
+569 DGNISMDTETLKNKFME

-589 GSKLDTIVEIVSTR
+589 GSKLDTIIEIVSTR

-613 SETGKIN
+613 SESGKID
-620 EEDIEASDNQIECYS
+620 EVGIEVSNSQIECYS
-635 FSKDKKIQ
+635 FTEDKKIQ
-643 FDLVSRS
+643 FDLVARS
-650 KIASKASGP
+650 KIDSKVSGP
-659 LIVIESTAIT
+659 LIIIESTAIT
-669 YVDVNYNVTKDE
+669 YVDINYDVDKD
-681 SGNLILTNQE
+681 SNGNLILVNRE
-691 MN
+691 IG

>member
-1 MNSLALLV
+1 
-9 ASNRFMASRI
+9 MASRI

-31 LYDESGNKV
+31 VYDESGNKV
-40 IIDKIPTTPESPEQA
+40 IIDKIPTTPQSPEKA
-55 VIEVIKRNLNEEE
+55 VIEVIKRNLSQKE
-68 LRKID
+68 LEKID

-118 LFWQPPP
+118 LFWQPAP

-132 RLEIDERLS
+132 RLEIEERLF
-141 ADGNVHQKINVEQIK
+141 ANGNVHKKINTEQVK
-156 KACEHFIKEGVNS
+156 DACNKFIKEKVDS

-180 KEHEILADKIL
+180 KDHEILASKIL
-191 RESGF
+191 IESGF
-196 TGQISLSS
+196 KGQISLSS

-222 AFVKARM
+222 AFVKTRM

-237 KKMNELGYK
+237 KNLNELGYK

-278 GAEGS
+278 GAEGA
-283 GELSRRLNN
+283 GELSRKLNN
-292 INLVTADVGGTS
+292 TNMVTADVGGTS
-304 FDTCLILNGRP
+304 FDTCLIINGRP

-344 IAYLDEGELIRSGPQ
+344 IAYLDEGGLIRSGPQ

-367 ACYNKGGVKPTTT
+367 ACYDKGGIQPTTT

-405 ENALNSVGSKISLSA
+405 EKALNSVGSQIGMSA
-420 FDTAKGILKISSAN
+420 FDAAKGILKIGSAN

-464 MSNLIAKELDIKEII
+464 MSNLIANELDIKEII
-479 IPPYSGNFSAW
+479 VPPYSGNFSAW

-503 TKILRLSNEAIDE
+503 TKILRLSDEAISE
-516 CNIILNELFK
+516 CNDILKELFK

-536 ITSNQMKEI
+536 STSSQIKEI

-554 EHTITLKLVEETGGK
+554 EHTITLKLEDEKDGK
-569 ISIDSETLKNKFME
+569 ISMDTETLKNKFME

-589 GSKLDTIVEIVSTR
+589 GSKLDTVIEIVSTR

-613 SETGKIN
+613 SESGKID
-620 EEDIEASDNQIECYS
+620 EVGIEVSNSQIECYS
-635 FSKDKKIQ
+635 FTEDKKIQ
-643 FDLVSRS
+643 FDLVARS
-650 KIASKASGP
+650 KIDSKVSGP
-659 LIVIESTAIT
+659 LIIIESTAIT
-669 YVDVNYNVTKDE
+669 YVDINYDVNKD
-681 SGNLILTNQE
+681 SNGNLILVNRE
-691 MN
+691 IG

>member
-1 MNSLALLV
+1 
-9 ASNRFMASRI
+9 MASRI

-31 LYDESGNKV
+31 VYDESGNKV
-40 IIDKIPTTPESPEQA
+40 IIDKIPTTPQSPEKA
-55 VIEVIKRNLNEEE
+55 VVEVIKRNLSQKE
-68 LRKID
+68 LEKID

-118 LFWQPPP
+118 LFWQPAP

-132 RLEIDERLS
+132 RLEIEERLF
-141 ADGNVHQKINVEQIK
+141 ANGNVHKKINTEQVK
-156 KACEHFIKEGVNS
+156 DACNKFIKEKVDS

-180 KEHEILADKIL
+180 KDHEILASKIL
-191 RESGF
+191 IESGF
-196 TGQISLSS
+196 EGQISLSS

-222 AFVKARM
+222 AFVKTRM

-237 KKMNELGYK
+237 KNLNELGYK

-278 GAEGS
+278 GAEGA
-283 GELSRRLNN
+283 GELSRKLNN
-292 INLVTADVGGTS
+292 TNMVTADVGGTS
-304 FDTCLILNGRP
+304 FDTCLIINGRP

-344 IAYLDEGELIRSGPQ
+344 IAYLDEGSLIRSGPQ

-367 ACYNKGGVKPTTT
+367 ACYNKGGIKPTTT

-405 ENALNSVGSKISLSA
+405 EQALNSVGSQIGMSA
-420 FDTAKGILKISSAN
+420 FDAAKGILKIGSAN

-464 MSNLIAKELDIKEII
+464 MSNLIANELDIKEII
-479 IPPYSGNFSAW
+479 VPPYSGNFSAW

-503 TKILRLSNEAIDE
+503 TKILRLSDEAISE
-516 CNIILNELFK
+516 CNDILKELFK

-536 ITSNQMKEI
+536 STSSQIKEI

-554 EHTITLKLVEETGGK
+554 EHTITLKLEDEKDGN
-569 ISIDSETLKNKFME
+569 ISMDTETLKNKFVE

-589 GSKLDTIVEIVSTR
+589 GSKLDTIIEIVSTR

-613 SETGKIN
+613 SESGKID
-620 EEDIEASDNQIECYS
+620 EVGIEVSNSQIECYS
-635 FSKDKKIQ
+635 FTEDKKIQ
-643 FDLVSRS
+643 FDLVARS
-650 KIASKASGP
+650 KIDSKVSGP
-659 LIVIESTAIT
+659 LIIIESTAIT
-669 YVDVNYNVTKDE
+669 YVDINYDIDKD
-681 SGNLILTNQE
+681 SNGNLILVNRE
-691 MN
+691 ID

>member
-1 MNSLALLV
+1 
-9 ASNRFMASRI
+9 MASRI

-31 LYDESGNKV
+31 VYDESGNKV
-40 IIDKIPTTPESPEQA
+40 IIDKIPTTPQSPEKA
-55 VIEVIKRNLNEEE
+55 VVEVIKRNLSQKE
-68 LRKID
+68 LEKID

-132 RLEIDERLS
+132 RLEIEERLF
-141 ADGNVHQKINVEQIK
+141 ANGNVHKKINTEQVK
-156 KACEHFIKEGVNS
+156 DACNKFIKEKVDS

-180 KEHEILADKIL
+180 KDHEILASKIL
-191 RESGF
+191 IESGF
-196 TGQISLSS
+196 KGQISLSS

-222 AFVKARM
+222 AFVKTRM

-237 KKMNELGYK
+237 KNLNELGYK

-278 GAEGS
+278 GAEGA
-283 GELSRRLNN
+283 GELSRKLNN
-292 INLVTADVGGTS
+292 TNMVTADVGGTS
-304 FDTCLILNGRP
+304 FDTCLIINGRP

-344 IAYLDEGELIRSGPQ
+344 IAYLDEGGLIRSGPQ

-367 ACYNKGGVKPTTT
+367 ACYDKGGIQPTTT

-405 ENALNSVGSKISLSA
+405 EKALNSVGSQIGMSA
-420 FDTAKGILKISSAN
+420 FDAAKGILKIGSAN

-464 MSNLIAKELDIKEII
+464 MSNLIANELDIKEII
-479 IPPYSGNFSAW
+479 VPPYSGNFSAW

-503 TKILRLSNEAIDE
+503 TKILRLSDEAISE
-516 CNIILNELFK
+516 CNDILKELFK

-536 ITSNQMKEI
+536 STSSQIKEI

-554 EHTITLKLVEETGGK
+554 EHTITLKLEDEKDGN
-569 ISIDSETLKNKFME
+569 ISMDTETLKNKFME

-589 GSKLDTIVEIVSTR
+589 GSKLDTIIEIVSTR

-613 SETGKIN
+613 SESGKID
-620 EEDIEASDNQIECYS
+620 EVGIEVSNSQIECYS
-635 FSKDKKIQ
+635 FTEDKKIQ
-643 FDLVSRS
+643 FDLVARS
-650 KIASKASGP
+650 KIDSKVSGP
-659 LIVIESTAIT
+659 LIIIESTAIT
-669 YVDVNYNVTKDE
+669 YVDINYDVNKD
-681 SGNLILTNQE
+681 SNGNLILVNRE
-691 MN
+691 IG

>member
-1 MNSLALLV
+1 
-9 ASNRFMASRI
+9 MASRI

-31 LYDESGNKV
+31 VYDESGNKV
-40 IIDKIPTTPESPEQA
+40 IIDKIPTTPQSPEKA
-55 VIEVIKRNLNEEE
+55 VIEVIKRNLSQKE
-68 LRKID
+68 LEKID

-118 LFWQPPP
+118 LFWQPAP

-132 RLEIDERLS
+132 RLEIEERLF
-141 ADGNVHQKINVEQIK
+141 ANGNVHKKINTEQVK
-156 KACEHFIKEGVNS
+156 DACNKFIKEKVDS

-180 KEHEILADKIL
+180 KDHEILASKIL
-191 RESGF
+191 IESGF
-196 TGQISLSS
+196 KGQISLSS

-222 AFVKARM
+222 AFVKTRM

-237 KKMNELGYK
+237 KNLNELGYK

-278 GAEGS
+278 GAEGA
-283 GELSRRLNN
+283 GELSRKLNN
-292 INLVTADVGGTS
+292 TNMVTADVGGTS
-304 FDTCLILNGRP
+304 FDTCLIINGRP

-344 IAYLDEGELIRSGPQ
+344 IAYLDEGGLIRSGPQ

-367 ACYNKGGVKPTTT
+367 ACYDKGGIQPTTT

-405 ENALNSVGSKISLSA
+405 EKALNSVGSQIGMSA
-420 FDTAKGILKISSAN
+420 FDAAKGILKIGSAN

-464 MSNLIAKELDIKEII
+464 MSNLIANELDIKEII
-479 IPPYSGNFSAW
+479 VPPYSGNFSAW

-503 TKILRLSNEAIDE
+503 TKILRLSDEAISE
-516 CNIILNELFK
+516 CNDILKELFK

-536 ITSNQMKEI
+536 STSSQIKEI

-554 EHTITLKLVEETGGK
+554 EHTITLKLENEKDGN
-569 ISIDSETLKNKFME
+569 ISMDTETLKNKFME

-589 GSKLDTIVEIVSTR
+589 GSKLDTIIEIVSTR

-613 SETGKIN
+613 SESGKID
-620 EEDIEASDNQIECYS
+620 EVGIEVSNSQIECYS
-635 FSKDKKIQ
+635 FTEDKKIQ
-643 FDLVSRS
+643 FDLVARS
-650 KIASKASGP
+650 KIDSKVSGP
-659 LIVIESTAIT
+659 LIIIESTAIT
-669 YVDVNYNVTKDE
+669 YVDINYDVNKD
-681 SGNLILTNQE
+681 SNGNLILVNRE
-691 MN
+691 IG